1 MFDEHPSI
9 DLIVSDVVMPGAS
22 GPELIRQLVGRRP
35 ALKVL
40 YMSGYTDDAIVQHG
54 VIRPEIAFLHKPF
67 NSESLG
73 RKIREVLD
81 G

>member
-1 MFDEHPSI
+1 
-9 DLIVSDVVMPGAS
+9 
-22 GPELIRQLVGRRP
+22 
-35 ALKVL
+35 
-40 YMSGYTDDAIVQHG
+40 MSGYTDDAIVQHG